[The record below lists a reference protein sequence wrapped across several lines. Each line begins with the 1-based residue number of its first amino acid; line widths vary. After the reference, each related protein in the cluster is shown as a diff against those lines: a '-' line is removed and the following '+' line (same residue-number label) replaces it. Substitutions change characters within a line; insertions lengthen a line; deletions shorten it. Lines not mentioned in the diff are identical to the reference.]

1 MENKRIIRMGSPHI
15 VKKVENKDECTGEAK
30 VTIAKVQKYYEAKIE
45 EARRGE
51 SERILNYLKGLLKST
66 PKASLAAT
74 IGLIESNEESRSL
87 RTQPITDKVFSAK
100 DLEKLLEEAES
111 KGFDDCL
118 NLIIGADDNALTRK
132 IKPKIE
138 EAKKQL
144 IAKVNRYFET
154 EPWMTQEDWEALKST
169 EEGGRK

>member
-1 MENKRIIRMGSPHI
+1 MDIKGILEKLRRLDDIDASSYQAGVLADENL
-15 VKKVENKDECTGEAK
+15 NWALGEIAAK
-30 VTIAKVQKYYEAKIE
+30 ME

-51 SERILNYLKGLLKST
+51 GERILNYLKGLLKST

-87 RTQPITDKVFSAK
+87 RTQPITDKVFSVK

-132 IKPKIE
+132 IKTKIE